1 MNLFKKSV
9 AMLIAISVSLAP
21 LHIHAKN
28 VMEMEQILT
37 REEFNIGY
45 IDDNIDELIT
55 KNSIHNI
62 LLQDNKIVVEQDPFE
77 GVEWSTGYTECS
89 VNVRKKPSTNSD
101 VLDVY
106 TFNNAVEYYSYDDK
120 WNVIKYGEDGIAFMA
135 KDYISDCQVKSKVR
149 DDVPRNHIKSYM
161 GYHMITATSS
171 PQYRLQH
178 TLAYT
183 GNYGIRQVNGRY
195 CVALGSAYIT
205 KIGTYFDLILENGT
219 VIPCILADQKDDKD
233 TDSSNKITEHDMS
246 LTEFV
251 VSEWSLSSSVTR
263 MGDIS
268 YAASSWNSPVKYI
281 KIYDYVEEF

>member
-1 MNLFKKSV
+1 MGK
-9 AMLIAISVSLAP
+9 
-21 LHIHAKN
+21 
-28 VMEMEQILT
+28 MELLLWQKI
-37 REEFNIGY
+37 IV
-45 IDDNIDELIT
+45 
-55 KNSIHNI
+55 NS
-62 LLQDNKIVVEQDPFE
+62 
-77 GVEWSTGYTECS
+77 
-89 VNVRKKPSTNSD
+89 R
-101 VLDVY
+101 
-106 TFNNAVEYYSYDDK
+106 
-120 WNVIKYGEDGIAFMA
+120 
-135 KDYISDCQVKSKVR
+135 VR

-251 VSEWSLSSSVTR
+251 VSEWSLSSNVTR

-268 YAASSWNSPVKYI
+268 YAANSWNSPVKYI

>member
-9 AMLIAISVSLAP
+9 AMLIAMSVSLAP

-37 REEFNIGY
+37 REEFNIRY

-77 GVEWSTGYTECS
+77 GTEWSTGYTECS
-89 VNVRKKPSTNSD
+89 VNIRQKPSTDSD

-106 TFNNAVEYYSYDDK
+106 TFNNAVEYYKYNDK
-120 WNVIKYGEDGIAFMA
+120 WNVIKYGEDGIAFIA
-135 KDYISDCQVKSKVR
+135 SEYVSDTQVSSIVR
-149 DDVPRNHIKSYM
+149 ADVPRNHIKSYM
-161 GYHMITATSS
+161 GHHMITATSS

-195 CVALGSAYIT
+195 CVALGSAYTT

-233 TDSSNKITEHDMS
+233 TDWSNRITEHDMS

-251 VSEWSLSSSVTR
+251 VSEGSLSSNVTR

-268 YAASSWNSPVKYI
+268 YVTSSWNSPVKYI